1 MYSLYR
7 RKGIGYYDTHIRAS
21 NVVFSFQDLIDSRVP
36 GKGDGVRYERHDID
50 KMLLEYVD
58 KIRAKKGY
66 KLLNVLESEKYVWS
80 IHEKYRECT
89 QAAVSMFIKEKELYQ
104 MVRKETKEIRLG
116 NYCKNITLGHLTQLF
131 PVLEIRIRELVK
143 LFGIFPFKKNKDEF
157 MQYNDP
163 SSLLREL
170 LKQIY
175 VEQQGFDN
183 VPDLLYVYNIMYNSN
198 SYNIRNECV
207 HGRDY
212 LEGNSLHFAFR
223 ATLMAIAMV
232 NFRIKTIQ
240 DNVSDIC

>member
-1 MYSLYR
+1 MKLTHCKLLTQALEAGEDSFKIANSSSYAILSYLHADHMMKDCNDSQEYITLIKLLQEEKDPEIILQYSESGYPLKR
-7 RKGIGYYDTHIRAS
+7 EQKGIVKD
-21 NVVFSFQDLIDSRVP
+21 F
-36 GKGDGVRYERHDID
+36 
-50 KMLLEYVD
+50 LEN
-58 KIRAKKGY
+58 KY
-66 KLLNVLESEKYVWS
+66 K
-80 IHEKYRECT
+80 
-89 QAAVSMFIKEKELYQ
+89 A

>member
-1 MYSLYR
+1 M
-7 RKGIGYYDTHIRAS
+7 TP
-21 NVVFSFQDLIDSRVP
+21 VFP
-36 GKGDGVRYERHDID
+36 EKGDGVRYERHDID

-58 KIRAKKGY
+58 KIRAEKGY